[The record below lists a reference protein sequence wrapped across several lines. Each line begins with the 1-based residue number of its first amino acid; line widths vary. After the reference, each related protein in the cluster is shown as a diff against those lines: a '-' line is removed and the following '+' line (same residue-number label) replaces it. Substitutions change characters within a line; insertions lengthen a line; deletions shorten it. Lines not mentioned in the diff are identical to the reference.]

1 MTAIVFGFFD
11 NLVDAFGG
19 FQVYAITGITGKVG
33 GALART
39 LLASGQPVR
48 AVVRDAA
55 RAASWQAQGCE
66 LATASMED
74 AAALTAAFSGAQ
86 AVFILLPPQFD
97 PSPGFPESRAV
108 IDTVCAAI
116 RHAQPGKVVCLS
128 TIGAQARESNLL
140 SQLSLM
146 EQALAALPL
155 PVTFLR
161 PGWFMENAAWDVAS
175 ARDDGVIESY
185 LQPLDQAVPMVATA
199 DVGRLAAELLQ
210 QTWSGTRVVEL
221 EGPRRVS
228 AHDMA
233 CAFAHVLGRPVRAVA
248 VNRRHWESRFISQG
262 MKHPQPRMRMLDGF
276 NEGWICFEKP
286 AHDIVRGE
294 VELDTVLDALVKDA

>member
-1 MTAIVFGFFD
+1 M
-11 NLVDAFGG
+11 
-19 FQVYAITGITGKVG
+19 YAITGTTGKVG
-33 GALART
+33 GALARA

-86 AVFILLPPQFD
+86 GVFILLPPQFD

-108 IDTVCAAI
+108 IDAVCTAI
-116 RHAQPGKVVCLS
+116 HSAQPAKVVCLS
-128 TIGAQARESNLL
+128 TIGAQAQESNLL
-140 SQLSLM
+140 TQLSLM
-146 EQALAALPL
+146 EQALAALPV

-175 ARDDGVIESY
+175 ARDIGVIESY

-210 QTWSGTRVVEL
+210 ETWSGTRVVEL

-228 AHDMA
+228 ANDMA
-233 CAFAHVLGRPVRAVA
+233 SAFARVFGRPVRAVA
-248 VNRRHWESRFISQG
+248 VNRQEWESRFQAQG
-262 MKHPQPRMRMLDGF
+262 MKHPLPRMRMLDGF
-276 NEGWICFEKP
+276 NEGWICFSKP
-286 AHDIVRGE
+286 ADEILRGH
-294 VELDTVLDALVKDA
+294 VELDTVLEALASGA

>member
-1 MTAIVFGFFD
+1 M
-11 NLVDAFGG
+11 
-19 FQVYAITGITGKVG
+19 YAITGITGKVG
-33 GALART
+33 GALARA

-86 AVFILLPPQFD
+86 GVFILLPPQFD

-108 IDTVCAAI
+108 IDAVCTAI
-116 RHAQPGKVVCLS
+116 HNARPAKVVCLS
-128 TIGAQARESNLL
+128 TIGAQAQESNLL
-140 SQLSLM
+140 TQLSLM
-146 EQALAALPL
+146 EQALAALPV

-161 PGWFMENAAWDVAS
+161 PGWFMENAAWDVAC
-175 ARDDGVIESY
+175 ARDNGVIESY
-185 LQPLDQAVPMVATA
+185 LQPLDHAVPMVATA
-199 DVGRLAAELLQ
+199 DVGRLAADLLQ

-228 AHDMA
+228 ANDIA
-233 CAFAHVLGRPVRAVA
+233 SAFARVLGRPVRAVA
-248 VNRRHWESRFISQG
+248 VNRQEWESRFLAQG
-262 MKHPQPRMRMLDGF
+262 MKHPLPRMRMLDGF
-276 NEGWICFEKP
+276 NEGWICFSKP
-286 AHDIVRGE
+286 ADEILRGD
-294 VELDTVLDALVKDA
+294 VELDTVLEALASGA